1 MCFDDLVSVTAFESP
16 NTALSVFEAAK
27 SFFNIVIADHYMPE
41 MNIFEFVHQIHSL
54 HKDIPIMCMCKLKN
68 LLFKISLLHLE
79 PVCLQLKI
87 VRSSYKSQY

>member
-27 SFFNIVIADHYMPE
+27 NFFNIVIADRYMPE

-54 HKDIPIMCMCKLKN
+54 REDIPIMCKLKN
-68 LLFKISLLHLE
+68 LLFQIGLLYLE
-79 PVCLQLKI
+79 PVCLGLKT
-87 VRSSYKSQY
+87 VRSSHKSQY